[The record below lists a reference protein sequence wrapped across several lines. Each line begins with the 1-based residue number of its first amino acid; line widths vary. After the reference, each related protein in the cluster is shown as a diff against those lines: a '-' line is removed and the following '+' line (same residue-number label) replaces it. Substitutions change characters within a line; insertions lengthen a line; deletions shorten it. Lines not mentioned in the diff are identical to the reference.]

1 MEKNMGNIGKIWKN
15 METYGKKI
23 WKITWKIDGKNMGK
37 YMENITMMI
46 WGPDKLGNVRLTG
59 A

>member
-1 MEKNMGNIGKIWKN
+1 MGNIGKIWKN
-15 METYGKKI
+15 METYGKKKI
-23 WKITWKIDGKNMGK
+23 WKITWKIYGKNMGK
-37 YMENITMMI
+37 YMENITWMMI